1 MLLGITSP
9 LVEDR
14 AQQTLRVQTPQ
25 MDASEHGWWS
35 PLSPP
40 VPDQHKRGM
49 SRPRGRYVDPREVT
63 T

>member
-14 AQQTLRVQTPQ
+14 AQQTLRVQTPP
-25 MDASEHGWWS
+25 MTRRVRMWVAPLASGTGLADAWFKQDLW
-35 PLSPP
+35 
-40 VPDQHKRGM
+40 
-49 SRPRGRYVDPREVT
+49 GRYVDPRGVT